1 MSLEEKTKMIGVL
14 SCIQFL
20 FIILK
25 LIGVNWSWLWVLSPL
40 WIPILFIILVAVY
53 TYLLFYTDTKKKT
66 DKSNKENKEKEM

>member
-40 WIPILFIILVAVY
+40 WIPILFIILVIIY
-53 TYLLFYTDTKKKT
+53 TYLLCFTDKKKF
-66 DKSNKENKEKEM
+66 DKSNKEKEKE